1 VNSGFTRRKFIR
13 TAALGS
19 AGVALATRIQAQPAK
34 LPRKPN
40 LLVFL
45 PDQLRA
51 DAVFGET
58 ANAVHAPAIHKLA
71 SQSSVF
77 EHAYVTQPIC
87 APSRSSLFSGTWPHT
102 NGCTSNQQSLPHQF
116 KSLPEMLAD
125 SDYHCAN
132 IGKWH
137 LGDEF
142 SAQRGFEDW
151 VSIEEAFKSASGRK
165 IEGVSDYTKFLISKG
180 EKPDLANGKFF
191 SRTFSRNLP
200 FELSKAK
207 FLETKT
213 VEFLERNRDR
223 PFIVFVAFIEPHPP
237 YTGPFNNEHPLESI
251 SLDSS
256 NGDRFG
262 DDMPL
267 HYRLREEVYRKRY
280 NGDAQR
286 YREIKQKYFGLI
298 TEIDHCIGGILAKL
312 EELGLTD
319 KTITVLTS
327 DHGDMMS
334 AHGLLGKRFM
344 FDQSAGVPYVVRM
357 PGQQKLIRV
366 SQPISHIDFAP
377 TILDLLG
384 KTPDSQCVGKSRAPL
399 IRGESMPPEPVFIE
413 WAPGKEKI
421 NKHTKLAGKD
431 QVKQALTEHTRA
443 IVTPDGWKLCL
454 RDQDKNELYNL
465 REDRGER
472 KNLFSDSSQRDTVK
486 RLTDQVHDWQQRVG
500 DAVRV

>member
-1 VNSGFTRRKFIR
+1 MKTEVTRRRFIR

-19 AGVALATRIQAQPAK
+19 VSVALSARLRAQPAK

-51 DAVFGET
+51 DTVFGEA

-71 SQSSVF
+71 SQATIF
-77 EHAYVTQPIC
+77 ERAYVTQPIC

-102 NGCTSNQQSLPHQF
+102 NGCTSNQQSLPHKF
-116 KSLPEMLAD
+116 KCLPEMLAD
-125 SDYHCAN
+125 SDYRCGN

-151 VSIEEAFKSASGRK
+151 VSIEEAFKSALGAKK
-165 IEGVSDYTKFLISKG
+165 IDGVSDYTKFLIEKG
-180 EKPDLANGKFF
+180 HKPDHGKYFT
-191 SRTFSRNLP
+191 RTYSRNLP
-200 FELSKAK
+200 VDLSKAK
-207 FLETKT
+207 FLEIKAC
-213 VEFLERNRDR
+213 EFLERNRER

-237 YTGPFNNEHPLESI
+237 YTGPFNDEHPLDSI
-251 SLDSS
+251 VVDAT
-256 NGDRFG
+256 NADRFG
-262 DDMPL
+262 PDMPL
-267 HYRLREEVYRKRY
+267 HYRLREEVHRKRY

-298 TEIDHCIGGILAKL
+298 TEIDHCIGGILSKL
-312 EELGLTD
+312 DELGLTD

-357 PGQQKLIRV
+357 PGQQKSVRV
-366 SQPISHIDFAP
+366 AQPVSHIDFAP
-377 TILDLLG
+377 TMLDLLG
-384 KTPDSQCVGKSRAPL
+384 KTPDSQCVGKSRAAL
-399 IRGESMPPEPVFIE
+399 VRGESMPADPVFIE

-421 NKHTKLAGKD
+421 NKQTKLAGKD
-431 QVKQALTEHTRA
+431 DVKKALAEHTRA
-443 IVTPDGWKLCL
+443 MVSPDGWKLCL

-465 REDRGER
+465 HVDPEER
-472 KNLFSDSSQRDTVK
+472 KNLYSDSSQLDTIK
-486 RLTDQVHDWQQRVG
+486 RLTDQIHDWQQRTG
-500 DAVRV
+500 DSVKV